1 MSRGGVACWM
11 VIFACVLLGCAQPS
25 VRYEPPLSDTG
36 RLCTAQCD
44 VVREAC
50 EANELT
56 QRRMACRADPEEC
69 DVWNDVSDEDKCVK
83 RHRSCFR
90 ACGGRVIEG

>member
-1 MSRGGVACWM
+1 MNRSLSCFCLM
-11 VIFACVLLGCAQPS
+11 VLVFVLHGCAQSPI
-25 VRYEPPLSDTG
+25 RYEPPLSDTG
-36 RLCTAQCD
+36 RLCAAQCD

-56 QRRMACRADPEEC
+56 QRRMACTTDAEEC
-69 DVWNDVSDEDKCVK
+69 DVWADVSDEDKCVK